1 MFNQK
6 KSKLMQT
13 KGQLMKSLNTAFS
26 FAPPSILFL
35 TILMSL
41 LYHNDTIIKK
51 EKELLRAFWGQFCK
65 LEFDFV
71 TMTFPS
77 ESRRGV
83 IPAPYPDFQQR

>member
-1 MFNQK
+1 MIFY
-6 KSKLMQT
+6 LA
-13 KGQLMKSLNTAFS
+13 QLL
-26 FAPPSILFL
+26 
-35 TILMSL
+35 
-41 LYHNDTIIKK
+41 
-51 EKELLRAFWGQFCK
+51 CK